1 MAYMRAT
8 HRCSGTKVEC
18 DQLVIHRRILFLD
31 EKSSMNL
38 TKSRVLDRKQVSPSG
53 ELLETAS
60 YAQHI
65 GDQK

>member
-31 EKSSMNL
+31 EKSSM
-38 TKSRVLDRKQVSPSG
+38 SG
-53 ELLETAS
+53 SNTNA
-60 YAQHI
+60 
-65 GDQK
+65 KTPVR